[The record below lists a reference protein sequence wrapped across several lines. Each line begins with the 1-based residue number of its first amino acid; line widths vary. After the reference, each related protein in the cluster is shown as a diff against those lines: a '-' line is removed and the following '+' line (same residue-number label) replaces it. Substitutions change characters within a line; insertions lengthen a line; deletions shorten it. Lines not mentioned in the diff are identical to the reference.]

1 MTNKEKNINYWETNA
16 MEDIEVVAYLFKG
29 KKYAHALF
37 LAQL

>member
-1 MTNKEKNINYWETNA
+1 